1 MTVGT
6 VPVKHQSSCDCQ
18 LGLQGKTAYNVVKC
32 AAIDAVSVHRRMLRH
47 WHYESG
53 APMTNSEE
61 WVERF
66 PGLARLEPTAKKSL
80 LTRSQIIDV
89 PEGTMVFGPGKSPE
103 NMLFLLD
110 GTVRVQQVSDTGHEI
125 VLYRIQAGQSC
136 VLTTACLLAYKDYSA
151 EGIAE
156 TAVQAAAVPRDAFD
170 ELVATSKSF
179 RDFVFAAFSKRIT
192 DLFLMIDEVAFQR
205 LDVRL
210 ADKLIA
216 LSDHKDKIMTT
227 HQKLSVE
234 LGTAREVISRQLQ
247 EFQRRGWIEQERG
260 SVTLIDKARIEDLA
274 RHNA

>member
-1 MTVGT
+1 MTDM
-6 VPVKHQSSCDCQ
+6 Q
-18 LGLQGKTAYNVVKC
+18 
-32 AAIDAVSVHRRMLRH
+32 
-47 WHYESG
+47 
-53 APMTNSEE
+53 E

-66 PGLARLEPTAKKSL
+66 PGLSRLEPPVKQL
-80 LTRSQIIDV
+80 LLSRSAVIAV
-89 PEGTMVFGPGKSPE
+89 PKGTTIFGPGNSPE

-125 VLYRIQAGQSC
+125 VLYRIHAGQSC
-136 VLTTACLLAYKDYSA
+136 VLTTACLLAYENYSA

-156 TAVQAAAVPRDAFD
+156 TSVQAAAVPRDVFD
-170 ELVATSKSF
+170 DLVAQSKSF

-210 ADKLIA
+210 ADKLLD
-216 LSDHKDKIMTT
+216 LSNGADTVATT

-247 EFQRRGWIEQERG
+247 EFQRRGWIEQARG
-260 SVTLIDKARIEDLA
+260 SVSILTRMQLA
-274 RHNA
+274 KLASHNS